1 MTTHSTDVFA
11 RLLAAEN
18 LAVVHDASAETASFD
33 LDSRVL
39 TLPVWDTMSGHVYDM
54 LVSHEV
60 SHALHTPLEGWKN
73 ELEAAGAN
81 ASLVQ
86 HYINVVEDVRIE
98 RMIQA
103 KFPGLRPDY
112 KAGRQW
118 MKTNIMGDVL
128 ADVANGKAHSIDH
141 VNLFAKGMLDAT
153 DLTAD
158 EMAMYDRCYA
168 CETFDEVVALAKEFI
183 NELPEQEANGGD
195 ASDGN
200 AQGEGQEGGEG
211 AHGDE
216 QAEGN
221 AQGDDNAN
229 ANGEGQDQ
237 SENAQANSEAK
248 GDGSMESAADA
259 KDDGSNADSND
270 QRSEAAKKMDAAM
283 KGLVNQSAS
292 DHQMRN
298 LPVVGKRMSD
308 FLITADE
315 VINSHAGVTI
325 MASDIATRNYTNLQ
339 QEQKAMVNHMVNL
352 FNQKRSATA
361 HKRARRAKTGV
372 LDTVKMTNYKWSE
385 DIFRQIKVMPE
396 GKNHGFF
403 MLVDWSGSMSD
414 KIIET
419 VKQTIMLAEFCRRV
433 NVPFRVAA
441 FSSTGAEYLRN
452 KERAEYVKGDL
463 EPLYGT
469 CLVEYLSSD
478 LKKADFDKAAT
489 IFFDGAIGSTYDK
502 SDYRCSGYKFDSLGS
517 TPLDEGIMIASE
529 RMMQMRAAGK
539 CEIMNLIVLTD
550 GEASSNMF
558 VSNDWGKMNQGA
570 TITDP
575 ISGLRFNTQNNYN
588 TVRQSTKMALDVLR
602 ARVGQVNIVG
612 IYLASNKRDY
622 TDFFHSQRDLDGAA
636 QWDPKQRLYP
646 VDLDGY
652 EKYFIFVTNA
662 KPVKGLDSVNAADSK
677 AKVRNALIR
686 EGKDRKD
693 RKTFLN
699 QLFDMVA

>member
-73 ELEAAGAN
+73 ELEAAGPN

-118 MKTNIMGDVL
+118 MKDNIMGDVL

-183 NELPEQEANGGD
+183 NELPKQEQNGGD

-216 QAEGN
+216 QAEGS

-248 GDGSMESAADA
+248 GDGSMESADDA
-259 KDDGSNADSND
+259 KDDGSNADSD

-298 LPVVGKRMSD
+298 LPVVGKRMND

-315 VINSHAGVTI
+315 IINSRVGSTI
-325 MASDIATRNYTNLQ
+325 TANSTATRNYTNLQ

-452 KERAEYVKGDL
+452 KERGEYVKGDL

-489 IFFDGAIGSTYDK
+489 IFFDGAIGSTYDRT
-502 SDYRCSGYKFDSLGS
+502 SYRCSGYKFDTLGS

-558 VSNDWGKMNQGA
+558 VSNDWGKTNQGA

-575 ISGLRFNTQNNYN
+575 ISGLRFNTQNNWA

-612 IYLASNKRDY
+612 IFLASCKRDY
-622 TDFFHSQRDLDGAA
+622 TDFFHGQRDLDGAA

-662 KPVKGLDSVNAADSK
+662 KPVKGLDSVDSTDSK

>member
-73 ELEAAGAN
+73 ELEAAGPN

-118 MKTNIMGDVL
+118 MKTNIMAEVL
-128 ADVANGKAHSIDH
+128 KDVADGKAHSIDH

-183 NELPEQEANGGD
+183 NELPEQEQNGD
-195 ASDGN
+195 ASNGN

-229 ANGEGQDQ
+229 ADGEGQDQ

-248 GDGSMESAADA
+248 GDGSMESADDA

-283 KGLVNQSAS
+283 KGLINQNAS
-292 DHQMRN
+292 DHEMRN
-298 LPVVGKRMSD
+298 LPVVGKRMND

-315 VINSHAGVTI
+315 IINSHAGVTI
-325 MASDIATRNYTNLQ
+325 TANSTATHNYTNLQ
-339 QEQKAMVNHMVNL
+339 AEQKAMVNHMVNL

-452 KERAEYVKGDL
+452 KERDEYVKGDL

-469 CLVEYLSSD
+469 SLVEYLSSD

-489 IFFDGAIGSTYDK
+489 IFFDSAIGCTYDRT
-502 SDYRCSGYKFDSLGS
+502 SYRCSGHKFDSLGS

-539 CEIMNLIVLTD
+539 CEIMNLIILTD

-558 VSNDWGKMNQGA
+558 VSRGWGRQDHGA

-575 ISGLRFNTQNNYN
+575 ISGLRFNTKNNWN
-588 TVRQSTKMALDVLR
+588 TVRKSTKMALDVLR
-602 ARVGQVNIVG
+602 ARVGDVNVVG
-612 IYLASNKRDY
+612 IYLASCKRDY
-622 TDFFHSQRDLDGAA
+622 TDFFHGQLDLEGAA
-636 QWDPKQRLYP
+636 KYDPKQRLYP

-652 EKYFIFVTNA
+652 EKYFIFMMNS
-662 KPVKGLDSVNAADSK
+662 KPVKGLDSVDSTDSK

>member
-183 NELPEQEANGGD
+183 NELPEQEVNGGD

-489 IFFDGAIGSTYDK
+489 IFFDGAIGSTYDRT
-502 SDYRCSGYKFDSLGS
+502 SYRCSGHKFDTLGS

-558 VSNDWGKMNQGA
+558 VSSDWGRNNSGA

-575 ISGLRFNTQNNYN
+575 ISGLRFNTKNNWN

-622 TDFFHSQRDLDGAA
+622 TDFFHGQRDLDGAA

>member
-1 MTTHSTDVFA
+1 
-11 RLLAAEN
+11 
-18 LAVVHDASAETASFD
+18 
-33 LDSRVL
+33 
-39 TLPVWDTMSGHVYDM
+39 MSGHVYDM

-60 SHALHTPLEGWKN
+60 SHALNTPLEGWKK
-73 ELEAAGAN
+73 ELDAAGAN

-118 MKTNIMGDVL
+118 MKDNIMGDVL

-158 EMAMYDRCYA
+158 EMTMYDRCYA
-168 CETFDEVVALAKEFI
+168 CETFDEVVTLAKEFLA
-183 NELPEQEANGGD
+183 ELPEKEENGGD

-211 AHGDE
+211 AARDE

-221 AQGDDNAN
+221 AQGDDDAN
-229 ANGEGQDQ
+229 ADGEGQDQ

-248 GDGSMESAADA
+248 GDGSMESADDA
-259 KDDGSNADSND
+259 KDDGSNADSDD

-283 KGLVNQSAS
+283 KGLVNRKAS
-292 DHQMRN
+292 EHQMKT
-298 LPVVGKRMSD
+298 LPAMGDRMSD

-315 VINSHAGVTI
+315 VIASKVGSTI
-325 MASDIATRNYTNLQ
+325 IASDIATRNYTNLQ
-339 QEQKAMVNHMVNL
+339 AEQKAMVNHMVNL

-385 DIFRQIKVMPE
+385 DIFRQIKVVPE

-441 FSSTGAEYLRN
+441 FSSTAASYLRSGSSPE
-452 KERAEYVKGDL
+452 KIEGL
-463 EPLYGT
+463 ESLFGVS
-469 CLVEYLSSD
+469 LVEYLSSD
-478 LKKADFDKAAT
+478 LKKADFDKAAA

-502 SDYRCSGYKFDSLGS
+502 SSYRCSGYKFDSLGS
-517 TPLDEGIMIASE
+517 TPLDEGIIIASE

-539 CEIMNLIVLTD
+539 CEIMNLIILTD
-550 GEASSNMF
+550 GEASSDMF
-558 VSNDWGKMNQGA
+558 TSSGWRDSTSGA
-570 TITDP
+570 TATDP
-575 ISGLRFNTQNNYN
+575 ISGLRFNTVNNWETRRN
-588 TVRQSTKMALDVLR
+588 STAMALDVLR
-602 ARVGQVNIVG
+602 ARVGDVNIVG
-612 IYLASNKRDY
+612 IYLAGNKRDY
-622 TDFFHSQRDLDGAA
+622 QDFWHGQRDLDGAA
-636 QWDPKQRLYP
+636 QWDPKQRLYAAN
-646 VDLDGY
+646 VEGY
-652 EKYFIFVTNA
+652 EKYFIFVTNT
-662 KPVKGLDSVNAADSK
+662 KPVKGLDSVDSTDSK

>member
-18 LAVVHDASAETASFD
+18 LVVVHDASAETASFD

-60 SHALHTPLEGWKN
+60 SHALNTPLEGWKK
-73 ELEAAGAN
+73 ELDAAGAN

-118 MKTNIMGDVL
+118 MKQHIMGDVL

-168 CETFDEVVALAKEFI
+168 CETFDEVVALAKEFLA
-183 NELPEQEANGGD
+183 ELPEQEQNGGD
-195 ASDGN
+195 ASNGN

-211 AHGDE
+211 AARDE

-229 ANGEGQDQ
+229 ADGEGQDQ

-283 KGLVNQSAS
+283 KGLINQNAS
-292 DHQMRN
+292 DHEMRN
-298 LPVVGKRMSD
+298 LPVVGKRMND

-315 VINSHAGVTI
+315 IINSHVGVTI
-325 MASDIATRNYTNLQ
+325 TSSDIATRNYTNLQ
-339 QEQKAMVNHMVNL
+339 AEQKAMVNHMVNL

-452 KERAEYVKGDL
+452 KERDEYVKGDL

-469 CLVEYLSSD
+469 SLVEYLSSD

-489 IFFDGAIGSTYDK
+489 IFFDSAIGCTYDRT
-502 SDYRCSGYKFDSLGS
+502 SYRCSGHKFDSLGS

-539 CEIMNLIVLTD
+539 CEIMNLIILTD

-558 VSNDWGKMNQGA
+558 VSRGWGRQDHGA

-575 ISGLRFNTQNNYN
+575 ISGLRFNTKNNWN

-602 ARVGQVNIVG
+602 ARVGDVNIVG
-612 IYLASNKRDY
+612 IYLASCKRDY
-622 TDFFHSQRDLDGAA
+622 TDFWHGQRDLDGAA
-636 QWDPKQRLYP
+636 KYDPKQRLYP

-652 EKYFIFVTNA
+652 EKYFIFMMNS
-662 KPVKGLDSVNAADSK
+662 KPVKGLDSVDSTDSK

>member
-60 SHALHTPLEGWKN
+60 SHALNTPLEGWKK
-73 ELEAAGAN
+73 ELESAGAN

-118 MKTNIMGDVL
+118 MKDNIMGDVL

-168 CETFDEVVALAKEFI
+168 CETFDEVVTLAKEFLA
-183 NELPEQEANGGD
+183 ELPEQEQNGGD
-195 ASDGN
+195 ASNGN

-211 AHGDE
+211 AARDE

-229 ANGEGQDQ
+229 ADGEGQDQ

-248 GDGSMESAADA
+248 GDGSMESADDA

-283 KGLVNQSAS
+283 KGLVNQNAS
-292 DHQMRN
+292 DHEMRN
-298 LPVVGKRMSD
+298 LPVVGKRMND

-315 VINSHAGVTI
+315 IINSHVGVTI
-325 MASDIATRNYTNLQ
+325 TSSDIATRNYTNLQ
-339 QEQKAMVNHMVNL
+339 AEQKAMVNHMVNL

-452 KERAEYVKGDL
+452 KERDEYVKGDL

-469 CLVEYLSSD
+469 SLVEYLSSD

-489 IFFDGAIGSTYDK
+489 IFFDSAIGCTYDRT
-502 SDYRCSGYKFDSLGS
+502 SYRCSGHKFDSLGS

-539 CEIMNLIVLTD
+539 CEIMNLIILTD

-558 VSNDWGKMNQGA
+558 VSRGWGRQDHGA

-575 ISGLRFNTQNNYN
+575 ISGLRFNTKNNWN

-602 ARVGQVNIVG
+602 ARVGDVNIVG
-612 IYLASNKRDY
+612 IYLASCKRDY
-622 TDFFHSQRDLDGAA
+622 TDFWHGQRDLDGAA
-636 QWDPKQRLYP
+636 KYDPKQRLYP

-652 EKYFIFVTNA
+652 EKYFIFMMNS
-662 KPVKGLDSVNAADSK
+662 KPVKGLDSVDSTDSK

>member
-73 ELEAAGAN
+73 ELEAAGPN

-118 MKTNIMGDVL
+118 MKTNIMAEVL
-128 ADVANGKAHSIDH
+128 KDVADGKAHSIDH

-183 NELPEQEANGGD
+183 NELPEQEQNGD
-195 ASDGN
+195 ASNGN

-229 ANGEGQDQ
+229 ADGEGQDQ

-283 KGLVNQSAS
+283 KGLINQNAS
-292 DHQMRN
+292 DHEMRN
-298 LPVVGKRMSD
+298 LPVVGKRMND

-315 VINSHAGVTI
+315 IINSHVGVTI
-325 MASDIATRNYTNLQ
+325 TANDTATRNYTNLQ
-339 QEQKAMVNHMVNL
+339 AEQKAMVNHMVNL

-385 DIFRQIKVMPE
+385 DIFRQIKVVPE

-452 KERAEYVKGDL
+452 KERDEYVKGDL

-469 CLVEYLSSD
+469 SLVEYLSSD

-489 IFFDGAIGSTYDK
+489 IFFDSAIGCTYDRT
-502 SDYRCSGYKFDSLGS
+502 SYRCSGHKFDSLGS

-539 CEIMNLIVLTD
+539 CEIMNLIILTD

-558 VSNDWGKMNQGA
+558 VSRGWGRQDHGA

-575 ISGLRFNTQNNYN
+575 ISGLRFNTKNNWN
-588 TVRQSTKMALDVLR
+588 TVRKSTKMALDVLR
-602 ARVGQVNIVG
+602 ARVGDVNVVG
-612 IYLASNKRDY
+612 IYLASCKRDY
-622 TDFFHSQRDLDGAA
+622 TDFFHGQMDLEGAA
-636 QWDPKQRLYP
+636 KYDPKQRLYP

-652 EKYFIFVTNA
+652 EKYFIFMMNS
-662 KPVKGLDSVNAADSK
+662 KPVKGLDSVDSTDSK

>member
-118 MKTNIMGDVL
+118 MKQHIMGDVL

-489 IFFDGAIGSTYDK
+489 IFFDGAIGSTYDRT
-502 SDYRCSGYKFDSLGS
+502 SYRCSGHKFDTLGS

-558 VSNDWGKMNQGA
+558 VSSDWGRNNSGA

-575 ISGLRFNTQNNYN
+575 ISGLRFNTKNNWN

-622 TDFFHSQRDLDGAA
+622 TDFFHGQRDLDGAA

-652 EKYFIFVTNA
+652 EKYFIFITNS
-662 KPVKGLDSVNAADSK
+662 KPVKGLDSVDSTDSK

>member
-118 MKTNIMGDVL
+118 MKDNIMGDVL

-183 NELPEQEANGGD
+183 NELPEQEQNGGD

-216 QAEGN
+216 QAEGS

-248 GDGSMESAADA
+248 GDGSMESADDA
-259 KDDGSNADSND
+259 KDDGSNADSDD

-283 KGLVNQSAS
+283 KGLVNQNAS

-298 LPVVGKRMSD
+298 LPVVGKRMND

-315 VINSHAGVTI
+315 IINSHVGSTI
-325 MASDIATRNYTNLQ
+325 TANSIATRNYTNLQ
-339 QEQKAMVNHMVNL
+339 AEQKAMVNHMVNL

-452 KERAEYVKGDL
+452 EKRSEYIKGDL

-469 CLVEYLSSD
+469 SLVEYLSSD

-502 SDYRCSGYKFDSLGS
+502 SSYRCSGYKFDSLGS

-558 VSNDWGKMNQGA
+558 VSTDWGKSNQGA

-622 TDFFHSQRDLDGAA
+622 TDFFHGQRDLDGAA

-662 KPVKGLDSVNAADSK
+662 KPVKGLDSVDSTDSK

>member
-118 MKTNIMGDVL
+118 MKQHIMGDVL

-141 VNLFAKGMLDAT
+141 VNLFAKGMLDAS

-183 NELPEQEANGGD
+183 NELPEQEQNGGD
-195 ASDGN
+195 ASNGN

-315 VINSHAGVTI
+315 VINSHIGSTI

-489 IFFDGAIGSTYDK
+489 IFFDGAIGSTYDRT
-502 SDYRCSGYKFDSLGS
+502 SYRCSGHKFDTLGS

-612 IYLASNKRDY
+612 IYLAGSKRDY
-622 TDFFHSQRDLDGAA
+622 TDFFHSQRDLEGAA

-662 KPVKGLDSVNAADSK
+662 KPVKGLDNVTADDSK

>member
-73 ELEAAGAN
+73 ELEAAGPN

-118 MKTNIMGDVL
+118 MKTNIMAEVL
-128 ADVANGKAHSIDH
+128 KDVADGKAHSIDH

-183 NELPEQEANGGD
+183 NELPEQEQNGD
-195 ASDGN
+195 ASNGN

-248 GDGSMESAADA
+248 GDGSMESADDA

-283 KGLVNQSAS
+283 KGLINQNAS
-292 DHQMRN
+292 DHEMRN
-298 LPVVGKRMSD
+298 LPVVGKRMND

-315 VINSHAGVTI
+315 IINSHAGVTI
-325 MASDIATRNYTNLQ
+325 TANSTATHNYTNLQ
-339 QEQKAMVNHMVNL
+339 TEQKAMVNHMVNL

-452 KERAEYVKGDL
+452 KERDEYVKGDL

-469 CLVEYLSSD
+469 SLVEYLSSD

-489 IFFDGAIGSTYDK
+489 IFFDSAIGCTYDRT
-502 SDYRCSGYKFDSLGS
+502 SYRCSGHKFDSLGS

-539 CEIMNLIVLTD
+539 CEIMNLIILTD

-558 VSNDWGKMNQGA
+558 VSRGWGRQDHGA

-575 ISGLRFNTQNNYN
+575 ISGLRFNTKNNWN
-588 TVRQSTKMALDVLR
+588 TVRKSTKMALDVLR
-602 ARVGQVNIVG
+602 ARVGDVNVVG
-612 IYLASNKRDY
+612 IYLASCKRDY
-622 TDFFHSQRDLDGAA
+622 TDFFHGQMDLEGAA
-636 QWDPKQRLYP
+636 KYDPKQRLYP

-652 EKYFIFVTNA
+652 EKYFIFMMNS
-662 KPVKGLDSVNAADSK
+662 KPVKGLDSVDSTDSK

>member
-60 SHALHTPLEGWKN
+60 SHALHTPLEGWKK
-73 ELEAAGAN
+73 ELDAAGAN

-118 MKTNIMGDVL
+118 MKQHIMGDVL

-183 NELPEQEANGGD
+183 NELPEQEQNGGD

-292 DHQMRN
+292 EHQMRN
-298 LPVVGKRMSD
+298 LPVVGKRMND

-315 VINSHAGVTI
+315 IINSHVGVTI
-325 MASDIATRNYTNLQ
+325 TANSIATRNYTNLQ

-489 IFFDGAIGSTYDK
+489 IFFDGAIGSTYDRT
-502 SDYRCSGYKFDSLGS
+502 SYRCSGHKFDSLGS

-539 CEIMNLIVLTD
+539 CEIMNLIILTD

-558 VSNDWGKMNQGA
+558 VSKGWGRQDHGA

-575 ISGLRFNTQNNYN
+575 ISGLRFNTKNNWN

-612 IYLASNKRDY
+612 IFLASNKRDY
-622 TDFFHSQRDLDGAA
+622 TDFFHGQRDLDGAA

>member
-118 MKTNIMGDVL
+118 MKTNIMAEVL
-128 ADVANGKAHSIDH
+128 KDVADGKAHSIDH

-183 NELPEQEANGGD
+183 SELPEQEQNGGD

-229 ANGEGQDQ
+229 ADGEGQDQ

-283 KGLVNQSAS
+283 KGLINQNAS
-292 DHQMRN
+292 DHEMRN
-298 LPVVGKRMSD
+298 LPVVGKRMND

-315 VINSHAGVTI
+315 IINSHAGVTI
-325 MASDIATRNYTNLQ
+325 TANSTATRNYTNLQ
-339 QEQKAMVNHMVNL
+339 AEQKAMVNHMVNL

-452 KERAEYVKGDL
+452 KERDEYVKGDL

-469 CLVEYLSSD
+469 SLVEYLSSD

-489 IFFDGAIGSTYDK
+489 IFFDSAIGCTYDRT
-502 SDYRCSGYKFDSLGS
+502 SYRCSGHKFDSLGS

-539 CEIMNLIVLTD
+539 CEIMNLIILTD

-558 VSNDWGKMNQGA
+558 VSRGWGRQDHGA

-575 ISGLRFNTQNNYN
+575 ISGLRFNTKNNWN
-588 TVRQSTKMALDVLR
+588 TVRKSTKMALDVLR
-602 ARVGQVNIVG
+602 ARVGDVNVVG
-612 IYLASNKRDY
+612 IYLASCKRDY
-622 TDFFHSQRDLDGAA
+622 TDFFHGQMDLEGAA
-636 QWDPKQRLYP
+636 KYDPKQRLYP

-652 EKYFIFVTNA
+652 EKYFIFMMNS
-662 KPVKGLDSVNAADSK
+662 KPVKGLDSVDSTDSK

>member
-118 MKTNIMGDVL
+118 MKQHIMGDVL

-183 NELPEQEANGGD
+183 NELPEQEQNGD
-195 ASDGN
+195 ASNGN

-216 QAEGN
+216 QAEGS

-298 LPVVGKRMSD
+298 LPVVGKRMND

-315 VINSHAGVTI
+315 IINSHVGSTI
-325 MASDIATRNYTNLQ
+325 TANSIATRNYTNLQ

-452 KERAEYVKGDL
+452 EERGEYVKGDL

-469 CLVEYLSSD
+469 SLVEYLSSD

-489 IFFDGAIGSTYDK
+489 IFFDSAIGCTYDK
-502 SDYRCSGYKFDSLGS
+502 SNYRCSGHRFDSLGS

-558 VSNDWGKMNQGA
+558 VSSDWGRNNSGA

-575 ISGLRFNTQNNYN
+575 IVPVLVKSTSSESTLPPTSVITPTSS
-588 TVRQSTKMALDVLR
+588 TVNGISMALNSGIRSNDSTLLISMVMKNTSSSSPTLSQS
-602 ARVGQVNIVG
+602 RVW
-612 IYLASNKRDY
+612 
-622 TDFFHSQRDLDGAA
+622 T
-636 QWDPKQRLYP
+636 
-646 VDLDGY
+646 
-652 EKYFIFVTNA
+652 
-662 KPVKGLDSVNAADSK
+662 
-677 AKVRNALIR
+677 
-686 EGKDRKD
+686 
-693 RKTFLN
+693 
-699 QLFDMVA
+699 M

>member
-18 LAVVHDASAETASFD
+18 LVVVHDASAETASFD
-33 LDSRVL
+33 LDSLVL

-60 SHALHTPLEGWKN
+60 SHALNTPLEGWKK
-73 ELEAAGAN
+73 ELDAAGAN

-118 MKTNIMGDVL
+118 MKDNIMGDVL

-168 CETFDEVVALAKEFI
+168 CETFDEVVTLAKEFLA
-183 NELPEQEANGGD
+183 ELPEKEENGGD
-195 ASDGN
+195 ASGGE

-211 AHGDE
+211 AARDE

-221 AQGDDNAN
+221 AEGDDNAN
-229 ANGEGQDQ
+229 ADGEGQDQ

-248 GDGSMESAADA
+248 GDGSMESADDA
-259 KDDGSNADSND
+259 KDDGSNADSDD

-283 KGLVNQSAS
+283 KGLVNRKAS
-292 DHQMRN
+292 EHQMKT
-298 LPVVGKRMSD
+298 LPAMGDRMSD

-315 VINSHAGVTI
+315 VIASKVGSTI
-325 MASDIATRNYTNLQ
+325 IASDIATRNYTNLQ
-339 QEQKAMVNHMVNL
+339 AEQKAMVNHMVNL

-385 DIFRQIKVMPE
+385 DIFRQIKVVPE

-441 FSSTGAEYLRN
+441 FSSTAASYLRSGSSPE
-452 KERAEYVKGDL
+452 KIEGL
-463 EPLYGT
+463 ESLFGVS
-469 CLVEYLSSD
+469 LVEYLSSD
-478 LKKADFDKAAT
+478 LKKADFDKAAA

-502 SDYRCSGYKFDSLGS
+502 SSYRCSGYKFDSLGS
-517 TPLDEGIMIASE
+517 TPLDEGIIIASE

-539 CEIMNLIVLTD
+539 CEIMNLIILTD
-550 GEASSNMF
+550 GEASSDMF
-558 VSNDWGKMNQGA
+558 TSSGWRDSTSGA
-570 TITDP
+570 TATDP
-575 ISGLRFNTQNNYN
+575 ISGLRFNTVNNWETRRN
-588 TVRQSTKMALDVLR
+588 STAMALDVLR
-602 ARVGQVNIVG
+602 ARVGDVNIVG
-612 IYLASNKRDY
+612 IYLAGNKRDY
-622 TDFFHSQRDLDGAA
+622 QDFWHGQRDLDGAA
-636 QWDPKQRLYP
+636 QWDPKQRLYAAN
-646 VDLDGY
+646 VEGY
-652 EKYFIFVTNA
+652 EKYFIFVTNT
-662 KPVKGLDSVNAADSK
+662 KPVKGLDSVDSTDSK

>member
-60 SHALHTPLEGWKN
+60 SHALNTPLEGWKK

-118 MKTNIMGDVL
+118 MKDNIMGDVL

-168 CETFDEVVALAKEFI
+168 CETFAEVVDLAKEFLA
-183 NELPEQEANGGD
+183 ELPEQEQNGGD

-200 AQGEGQEGGEG
+200 AQGEGQDGGEG

-229 ANGEGQDQ
+229 ADGEGQDQ
-237 SENAQANSEAK
+237 SENAEANSEAK
-248 GDGSMESAADA
+248 GDGSMESADDA
-259 KDDGSNADSND
+259 KDDGSNADSDD

-292 DHQMRN
+292 DHEMRN
-298 LPVVGKRMSD
+298 LPVVGKRMND

-315 VINSHAGVTI
+315 VINSHVGSTI
-325 MASDIATRNYTNLQ
+325 IASDIATRNYTNLQ
-339 QEQKAMVNHMVNL
+339 AEQKAMVNHMVNL

-385 DIFRQIKVMPE
+385 DIFRQIKVVPE

-452 KERAEYVKGDL
+452 KERNEYVKGDL

-469 CLVEYLSSD
+469 SLVEYLSSD
-478 LKKADFDKAAT
+478 LKKADFDKAAA

-502 SDYRCSGYKFDSLGS
+502 SHYRCSGHKFDSLGS

-539 CEIMNLIVLTD
+539 CEIMNLIILTD

-558 VSNDWGKMNQGA
+558 VSRCWGRDGAGA

-575 ISGLRFNTQNNYN
+575 ISGLRFNTKNNWN

-612 IYLASNKRDY
+612 IYLASCKRDY
-622 TDFFHSQRDLDGAA
+622 TDFWHGQRDLDGAA
-636 QWDPKQRLYP
+636 QYDPKQRLYP
-646 VDLDGY
+646 VNLDGY
-652 EKYFIFVTNA
+652 EKYFIFMMNS
-662 KPVKGLDSVNAADSK
+662 KPVKGLDSVDSTDSK

>member
-60 SHALHTPLEGWKN
+60 SHALHTPLDGWKK

-469 CLVEYLSSD
+469 SLVEYLSSD

-558 VSNDWGKMNQGA
+558 VSSDWGRQKQGA

-575 ISGLRFNTQNNYN
+575 ISGLRFNTQNNWE

-612 IYLASNKRDY
+612 IFLASNKRDY
-622 TDFFHSQRDLDGAA
+622 TDFFHGQRDLDGAA

>member
-18 LAVVHDASAETASFD
+18 LVVVHDASAETASFD

-60 SHALHTPLEGWKN
+60 SHALNTPLEGWKK
-73 ELEAAGAN
+73 ELDAAGAN

-118 MKTNIMGDVL
+118 MKHHIMGEVL

-168 CETFDEVVALAKEFI
+168 CETFDEVVTLAKEFLA
-183 NELPEQEANGGD
+183 ELPEQEENGGD

-211 AHGDE
+211 AARDE

-229 ANGEGQDQ
+229 ADGEGQDN

-248 GDGSMESAADA
+248 GDGSMESAGDA
-259 KDDGSNADSND
+259 EDDGSNADSDD

-283 KGLVNQSAS
+283 KGLINQNAS
-292 DHQMRN
+292 DHEMRN
-298 LPVVGKRMSD
+298 LPVVGKRMND

-315 VINSHAGVTI
+315 IINSHVGVTI
-325 MASDIATRNYTNLQ
+325 TSSDIATRNYTNLQ
-339 QEQKAMVNHMVNL
+339 AEQKAMVNHMVNL

-452 KERAEYVKGDL
+452 KERGEYIKGDL
-463 EPLYGT
+463 EPLNGT
-469 CLVEYLSSD
+469 SLVEYLSSD

-489 IFFDGAIGSTYDK
+489 IFFDSAIGCTYDRT
-502 SDYRCSGYKFDSLGS
+502 SYRCSGHKFDSLGS

-539 CEIMNLIVLTD
+539 CEIMNLIILTD

-558 VSNDWGKMNQGA
+558 VSRGWGRQDHGA

-575 ISGLRFNTQNNYN
+575 ISGLRFNTKNNWN

-602 ARVGQVNIVG
+602 ARVGDVNIVG
-612 IYLASNKRDY
+612 IYLASCKRDY
-622 TDFFHSQRDLDGAA
+622 TDFWHGQRDLDGAA
-636 QWDPKQRLYP
+636 KYDPKQRLYP

-652 EKYFIFVTNA
+652 EKYFIFMMNS
-662 KPVKGLDSVNAADSK
+662 KPVKGLDSVDSTDSK

>member
-18 LAVVHDASAETASFD
+18 LVVVHDASAETASFD

-60 SHALHTPLEGWKN
+60 SHALNTPLEGWKK
-73 ELEAAGAN
+73 ELDAAGAN

-118 MKTNIMGDVL
+118 MKDNIMGDVL

-168 CETFDEVVALAKEFI
+168 CETFDEVVTLAKEFLA
-183 NELPEQEANGGD
+183 ELPEKEENGGD

-211 AHGDE
+211 AARDE

-221 AQGDDNAN
+221 AEGDDNAN
-229 ANGEGQDQ
+229 ADGEGQDQ

-248 GDGSMESAADA
+248 GDGSMESADDA
-259 KDDGSNADSND
+259 KDDGSNADSDD

-283 KGLVNQSAS
+283 KGLVNRKAS
-292 DHQMRN
+292 EHQMKT
-298 LPVVGKRMSD
+298 LPAMGDRMSD

-315 VINSHAGVTI
+315 VIASKVGSTI
-325 MASDIATRNYTNLQ
+325 IASDIATRNYTNLQ
-339 QEQKAMVNHMVNL
+339 AEQKAMVNHMVNL

-385 DIFRQIKVMPE
+385 DIFRQIKVVPE

-441 FSSTGAEYLRN
+441 FSSTAASYLRSGSSPE
-452 KERAEYVKGDL
+452 KIEGL
-463 EPLYGT
+463 ESLFGVS
-469 CLVEYLSSD
+469 LVEYLSSD
-478 LKKADFDKAAT
+478 LKKADFDKAAA

-502 SDYRCSGYKFDSLGS
+502 SSYRCSGYKFDSLGS
-517 TPLDEGIMIASE
+517 TPLDEGIIIASE

-539 CEIMNLIVLTD
+539 CEIMNLIILTD
-550 GEASSNMF
+550 GEASSDMF
-558 VSNDWGKMNQGA
+558 TSSGWRDSTSGA
-570 TITDP
+570 TATDP
-575 ISGLRFNTQNNYN
+575 ISGLRFNTVNNWETRRN
-588 TVRQSTKMALDVLR
+588 STAMALDVLR
-602 ARVGQVNIVG
+602 ARVGDVNIVG
-612 IYLASNKRDY
+612 IYLAGNKRDY
-622 TDFFHSQRDLDGAA
+622 QDFWHGQRDLDGAA
-636 QWDPKQRLYP
+636 QWDPKQRLYAAN
-646 VDLDGY
+646 VEGY
-652 EKYFIFVTNA
+652 EKYFIFVTNT
-662 KPVKGLDSVNAADSK
+662 KPVKGLDSVDSTDSK

>member
-18 LAVVHDASAETASFD
+18 LVVVHDASAETASFD

-60 SHALHTPLEGWKN
+60 SHALNTPLEGWKK
-73 ELEAAGAN
+73 ELDAAGAN

-118 MKTNIMGDVL
+118 MKDNIMGDVL

-168 CETFDEVVALAKEFI
+168 CETFDEVVTLAKEFLA
-183 NELPEQEANGGD
+183 ELPEKEENGGD

-211 AHGDE
+211 AARDE

-221 AQGDDNAN
+221 AQGDDDAN
-229 ANGEGQDQ
+229 ADGEGQDQ

-248 GDGSMESAADA
+248 GDGSMESADDA
-259 KDDGSNADSND
+259 KDDGSNADSDD

-283 KGLVNQSAS
+283 KGLINRKAS
-292 DHQMRN
+292 EHQMKT
-298 LPVVGKRMSD
+298 LPAMGDRMSD

-315 VINSHAGVTI
+315 VIASKVGSTI
-325 MASDIATRNYTNLQ
+325 IASDIATRNYTNLQ
-339 QEQKAMVNHMVNL
+339 AEQKAMVNHMVNL

-385 DIFRQIKVMPE
+385 DIFRQIKVVPE

-441 FSSTGAEYLRN
+441 FSSTAASYLRSGSSPE
-452 KERAEYVKGDL
+452 KIEGL
-463 EPLYGT
+463 ESLFGVS
-469 CLVEYLSSD
+469 LVEYLSSD
-478 LKKADFDKAAT
+478 LKKADFDKAAA

-502 SDYRCSGYKFDSLGS
+502 SSYKCSGYKFDSLGS

-539 CEIMNLIVLTD
+539 CEIMNLIILTD
-550 GEASSNMF
+550 GEASSDMF
-558 VSNDWGKMNQGA
+558 TSSGWRDSTSGA
-570 TITDP
+570 TATDP
-575 ISGLRFNTQNNYN
+575 ISGLRFNTVNNWETRRN
-588 TVRQSTKMALDVLR
+588 STAMALDVLR
-602 ARVGQVNIVG
+602 ARVGDVNIVG
-612 IYLASNKRDY
+612 IYLAGNKRDY
-622 TDFFHSQRDLDGAA
+622 QDFWHTQRDLDGAA
-636 QWDPKQRLYP
+636 QWDPKQRLYAAN
-646 VDLDGY
+646 VEGY
-652 EKYFIFVTNA
+652 EKYFIFVTNT
-662 KPVKGLDSVNAADSK
+662 KPVKGLDSVDSTDSK

>member
-18 LAVVHDASAETASFD
+18 LVVIHDASAETASFD

-60 SHALHTPLEGWKN
+60 SHALNTPLEGWKK
-73 ELEAAGAN
+73 ELDAAGAN

-118 MKTNIMGDVL
+118 MKDNIMGDVL

-168 CETFDEVVALAKEFI
+168 CETFDEVVTLAKEFLA
-183 NELPEQEANGGD
+183 ELPEKEENGGD
-195 ASDGN
+195 ASDGE

-211 AHGDE
+211 AARDE

-221 AQGDDNAN
+221 AQGDDDAN
-229 ANGEGQDQ
+229 ADGEGQDQ

-248 GDGSMESAADA
+248 GDGSMESADDA
-259 KDDGSNADSND
+259 KDDGSNADSDD

-283 KGLVNQSAS
+283 KGLVNRKAS
-292 DHQMRN
+292 EHQMKT
-298 LPVVGKRMSD
+298 LPAMGDRMSD

-315 VINSHAGVTI
+315 VIASKVGSTI
-325 MASDIATRNYTNLQ
+325 IASDIATRNYTNLQ
-339 QEQKAMVNHMVNL
+339 AEQKAMVNHMVNL

-385 DIFRQIKVMPE
+385 DIFRQIKVVPE

-441 FSSTGAEYLRN
+441 FSSTAASYLRSGSSPE
-452 KERAEYVKGDL
+452 KIEGL
-463 EPLYGT
+463 ESLFGVS
-469 CLVEYLSSD
+469 LVEYLSSD
-478 LKKADFDKAAT
+478 LKKADFDKAAA

-502 SDYRCSGYKFDSLGS
+502 SSYRCSGYKFDSLGS
-517 TPLDEGIMIASE
+517 TPLDEGIIIASE

-539 CEIMNLIVLTD
+539 CEIMNLIILTD
-550 GEASSNMF
+550 GEASSDMF
-558 VSNDWGKMNQGA
+558 TSSGWRDSTSGA
-570 TITDP
+570 TATDP
-575 ISGLRFNTQNNYN
+575 ISGLRFNTVNNWETRRN
-588 TVRQSTKMALDVLR
+588 STAMALDVLR
-602 ARVGQVNIVG
+602 ARVGDVNIVG
-612 IYLASNKRDY
+612 IYLAGNKRDY
-622 TDFFHSQRDLDGAA
+622 QDFWHGQRDLDGAA
-636 QWDPKQRLYP
+636 QWDPKQRLYAAN
-646 VDLDGY
+646 VEGY
-652 EKYFIFVTNA
+652 EKYFIFVTNT
-662 KPVKGLDSVNAADSK
+662 KPVKGLDSVDSTDSK

>member
-18 LAVVHDASAETASFD
+18 LVVVHDASAETASFD

-60 SHALHTPLEGWKN
+60 SHALNTPLEGWKK
-73 ELEAAGAN
+73 ELEAAGPN

-118 MKTNIMGDVL
+118 MKDNIMGDVL

-168 CETFDEVVALAKEFI
+168 CETFDEVVTLAKEFLA
-183 NELPEQEANGGD
+183 ELPEQEQNGGD

-229 ANGEGQDQ
+229 ADGEGQDQ

-248 GDGSMESAADA
+248 GDGSMESADDA
-259 KDDGSNADSND
+259 KDDGSNADSDD

-283 KGLVNQSAS
+283 KGLVNRKAS
-292 DHQMRN
+292 EHQMKT
-298 LPVVGKRMSD
+298 LPAMGDRMSD

-315 VINSHAGVTI
+315 VIASKIGSTI
-325 MASDIATRNYTNLQ
+325 IASDIATRNYTNLQ
-339 QEQKAMVNHMVNL
+339 AEQKAMVNHMVNL

-385 DIFRQIKVMPE
+385 DIFRQIKVVPE

-441 FSSTGAEYLRN
+441 FSSTAASYLRSGSSP
-452 KERAEYVKGDL
+452 ERIEGL
-463 EPLYGT
+463 ESLYGVS
-469 CLVEYLSSD
+469 LVEYLSSD
-478 LKKADFDKAAT
+478 LKKADFDKAAA

-502 SDYRCSGYKFDSLGS
+502 SSYKCSGYKFDSLGS

-539 CEIMNLIVLTD
+539 CEIMNLIILTD
-550 GEASSNMF
+550 GEASSDMF
-558 VSNDWGKMNQGA
+558 TSSGWRDSTSGA
-570 TITDP
+570 TATDP
-575 ISGLRFNTQNNYN
+575 ISGLRFNTVNNWETRRN
-588 TVRQSTKMALDVLR
+588 STAMALDVLR
-602 ARVGQVNIVG
+602 ARVGDVNIVG
-612 IYLASNKRDY
+612 IYLAGNKRDY
-622 TDFFHSQRDLDGAA
+622 QDFWHTQRDLDGAA
-636 QWDPKQRLYP
+636 QWDPKQRLYAAN
-646 VDLDGY
+646 VEGY
-652 EKYFIFVTNA
+652 EKYFIFVTNT
-662 KPVKGLDSVNAADSK
+662 KPVKGLDSVDSTDSK

>member
-18 LAVVHDASAETASFD
+18 LVVIHDASAETASFD

-60 SHALHTPLEGWKN
+60 SHALNTPLEGWKK

-118 MKTNIMGDVL
+118 MKDNIMGDVL
-128 ADVANGKAHSIDH
+128 KDVANGKAHSIDH

-158 EMAMYDRCYA
+158 EITMYDRCYA
-168 CETFDEVVALAKEFI
+168 CETFDEVVTLAKEFLA
-183 NELPEQEANGGD
+183 ELPEKEENGGD

-200 AQGEGQEGGEG
+200 AEGEGQEGGES
-211 AHGDE
+211 AARDE
-216 QAEGN
+216 QSEGN
-221 AQGDDNAN
+221 AEGDDGAN
-229 ANGEGQDQ
+229 ADGEGQDQ
-237 SENAQANSEAK
+237 SENAEANSEAK
-248 GDGSMESAADA
+248 GDGSMESAGDA
-259 KDDGSNADSND
+259 KDDGSNADSDD
-270 QRSEAAKKMDAAM
+270 QRSEAAQKMDAAM
-283 KGLVNQSAS
+283 KGLVNRTAS
-292 DHQMRN
+292 EHEMKT
-298 LPVVGKRMSD
+298 LPAMGDRMSD

-315 VINSHAGVTI
+315 VINSATGSTI
-325 MASDIATRNYTNLQ
+325 IASDIATRNFSNLQ
-339 QEQKAMVNHMVNL
+339 AEQKAMVNHMVNL

-419 VKQTIMLAEFCRRV
+419 IKQTIMLAEFCRRV

-441 FSSTGAEYLRN
+441 FSSTGASYLRT
-452 KERAEYVKGDL
+452 GDYPEKIDGL
-463 EPLYGT
+463 GSLYGT

-478 LKKADFDKAAT
+478 LKKADFDKAAA
-489 IFFDGAIGSTYDK
+489 ILFDGAIASTYDRT
-502 SDYRCSGYKFDSLGS
+502 SYRCSGHRFDSLGS

-539 CEIMNLIVLTD
+539 CEIMNLIILTD
-550 GEASSNMF
+550 GEASSDMF
-558 VSNDWGKMNQGA
+558 TSSGWGDRNSGA
-570 TITDP
+570 TVTDP
-575 ISGLRFNTQNNYN
+575 ISGLRFNTYNNWETRRN
-588 TVRQSTKMALDVLR
+588 STAMALDVLR
-602 ARVGQVNIVG
+602 ARVGDVNIVG

-622 TDFFHSQRDLDGAA
+622 TDFWHGQRDLDGAQ

-662 KPVKGLDSVNAADSK
+662 KPVKGLDSVDSTDSK

>member
-18 LAVVHDASAETASFD
+18 LVVVHDASAETASFD

-60 SHALHTPLEGWKN
+60 SHALHTPLEGWKK

-118 MKTNIMGDVL
+118 MKQHIMGDVL

-168 CETFDEVVALAKEFI
+168 CETFDEVVTLAKEFLA
-183 NELPEQEANGGD
+183 ELPEQEENGGD

-216 QAEGN
+216 QAEGS

-292 DHQMRN
+292 EHQMRN
-298 LPVVGKRMSD
+298 LPVVGKRMND

-315 VINSHAGVTI
+315 IINSHVGSTI
-325 MASDIATRNYTNLQ
+325 TANSIATRNYTNLQ

-469 CLVEYLSSD
+469 SLVEYLSSD

-502 SDYRCSGYKFDSLGS
+502 SNYRCSGYKFDSLGS

-539 CEIMNLIVLTD
+539 CEIMNLIILTD

-575 ISGLRFNTQNNYN
+575 ISGLRFNTQNNWN

-612 IYLASNKRDY
+612 IFLASNKRDY
-622 TDFFHSQRDLDGAA
+622 TDFFHSQRDLEGAA

-662 KPVKGLDSVNAADSK
+662 KPVKGLDNVTADDSK

>member
-1 MTTHSTDVFA
+1 
-11 RLLAAEN
+11 
-18 LAVVHDASAETASFD
+18 
-33 LDSRVL
+33 
-39 TLPVWDTMSGHVYDM
+39 
-54 LVSHEV
+54 
-60 SHALHTPLEGWKN
+60 
-73 ELEAAGAN
+73 
-81 ASLVQ
+81 
-86 HYINVVEDVRIE
+86 
-98 RMIQA
+98 
-103 KFPGLRPDY
+103 
-112 KAGRQW
+112 
-118 MKTNIMGDVL
+118 MGDVL

-183 NELPEQEANGGD
+183 NELPEQEQNGGD
-195 ASDGN
+195 ASNGN

-216 QAEGN
+216 QAEGS

-298 LPVVGKRMSD
+298 LPVVGKRMND

-315 VINSHAGVTI
+315 IINSHVGSTI
-325 MASDIATRNYTNLQ
+325 TANSIATRNYTNLQ

-489 IFFDGAIGSTYDK
+489 IFFDGAIGSTYDRT
-502 SDYRCSGYKFDSLGS
+502 SYRCSGHKFDSLGS

-558 VSNDWGKMNQGA
+558 VSNDWGKTNQGA

-575 ISGLRFNTQNNYN
+575 ISGLRFNTQNN
-588 TVRQSTKMALDVLR
+588 
-602 ARVGQVNIVG
+602 
-612 IYLASNKRDY
+612 
-622 TDFFHSQRDLDGAA
+622 
-636 QWDPKQRLYP
+636 
-646 VDLDGY
+646 
-652 EKYFIFVTNA
+652 
-662 KPVKGLDSVNAADSK
+662 
-677 AKVRNALIR
+677 
-686 EGKDRKD
+686 
-693 RKTFLN
+693 
-699 QLFDMVA
+699 

>member
-73 ELEAAGAN
+73 ELEAAGPN

-118 MKTNIMGDVL
+118 MKTNIMAEVL
-128 ADVANGKAHSIDH
+128 KDVADGKAHSIDH

-183 NELPEQEANGGD
+183 NELPEQEQNGD
-195 ASDGN
+195 ASNGN

-229 ANGEGQDQ
+229 ADGEGQDQ

-283 KGLVNQSAS
+283 KGLINQNAS
-292 DHQMRN
+292 DHEMRN
-298 LPVVGKRMSD
+298 LPVVGKRMND

-315 VINSHAGVTI
+315 IINSHAGVTI
-325 MASDIATRNYTNLQ
+325 TANSTATHNYTNLQ
-339 QEQKAMVNHMVNL
+339 AEQKAMVNHMVNL

-452 KERAEYVKGDL
+452 KERDEYVKGDL

-469 CLVEYLSSD
+469 SLVEYLSSD

-489 IFFDGAIGSTYDK
+489 IFFDSAIGCTYDRT
-502 SDYRCSGYKFDSLGS
+502 SYRCSGHKFDSLGS

-539 CEIMNLIVLTD
+539 CEIMNLIILTD

-558 VSNDWGKMNQGA
+558 VSRGWGRQDHGA

-575 ISGLRFNTQNNYN
+575 ISGLRFNTKNNWN
-588 TVRQSTKMALDVLR
+588 TVRKSTKMALDVLR
-602 ARVGQVNIVG
+602 ARVGDVNVVG
-612 IYLASNKRDY
+612 IYLASCKRDY
-622 TDFFHSQRDLDGAA
+622 TDFFHGQLDLEGAA
-636 QWDPKQRLYP
+636 KYDPKQRLYP

-652 EKYFIFVTNA
+652 EKYFIFMMNS
-662 KPVKGLDSVNAADSK
+662 KPVKGLDSVDSTDSK

>member
-1 MTTHSTDVFA
+1 
-11 RLLAAEN
+11 
-18 LAVVHDASAETASFD
+18 
-33 LDSRVL
+33 
-39 TLPVWDTMSGHVYDM
+39 
-54 LVSHEV
+54 
-60 SHALHTPLEGWKN
+60 
-73 ELEAAGAN
+73 
-81 ASLVQ
+81 
-86 HYINVVEDVRIE
+86 
-98 RMIQA
+98 
-103 KFPGLRPDY
+103 
-112 KAGRQW
+112 
-118 MKTNIMGDVL
+118 
-128 ADVANGKAHSIDH
+128 
-141 VNLFAKGMLDAT
+141 
-153 DLTAD
+153 
-158 EMAMYDRCYA
+158 
-168 CETFDEVVALAKEFI
+168 
-183 NELPEQEANGGD
+183 
-195 ASDGN
+195 
-200 AQGEGQEGGEG
+200 
-211 AHGDE
+211 
-216 QAEGN
+216 
-221 AQGDDNAN
+221 
-229 ANGEGQDQ
+229 
-237 SENAQANSEAK
+237 
-248 GDGSMESAADA
+248 
-259 KDDGSNADSND
+259 
-270 QRSEAAKKMDAAM
+270 M
-283 KGLVNQSAS
+283 KGLVNQNAS
-292 DHQMRN
+292 DHEMRN
-298 LPVVGKRMSD
+298 LPVVGKRMND

-315 VINSHAGVTI
+315 IINSHVGSTI
-325 MASDIATRNYTNLQ
+325 TANSIATRNYTNLQ

-469 CLVEYLSSD
+469 SLVEYLSSD

-489 IFFDGAIGSTYDK
+489 ILFDSAIGCTYDRT
-502 SDYRCSGYKFDSLGS
+502 SYRCSGHKFDSLGS

-539 CEIMNLIVLTD
+539 CEIMNLIILTD

-612 IYLASNKRDY
+612 IYLASCKRDY
-622 TDFFHSQRDLDGAA
+622 TDFWHGQRDLDGAA
-636 QWDPKQRLYP
+636 QYDPKQRLYP

-652 EKYFIFVTNA
+652 EKYFIFMMNS
-662 KPVKGLDSVNAADSK
+662 KPVKGLDNVTADDSK

>member
-60 SHALHTPLEGWKN
+60 SHALNTPLEGWKK

-118 MKTNIMGDVL
+118 MKQHIMGDVL

-168 CETFDEVVALAKEFI
+168 CETFDEVVALAKEFLA
-183 NELPEQEANGGD
+183 ELPEQEQNGD

-216 QAEGN
+216 QAEGS

-259 KDDGSNADSND
+259 KDDGSNADSD

-292 DHQMRN
+292 EHQMRN
-298 LPVVGKRMSD
+298 LPVVGKRMND

-315 VINSHAGVTI
+315 IINSHVGSTI
-325 MASDIATRNYTNLQ
+325 TANSIATRNYTNLQ

-452 KERAEYVKGDL
+452 KERNEYVKGDL

-469 CLVEYLSSD
+469 SLVEYLSSD
-478 LKKADFDKAAT
+478 LKKADFDKAAA

-502 SDYRCSGYKFDSLGS
+502 SHYRCSGHKFDSLGS

-539 CEIMNLIVLTD
+539 CEIMNLIILTD

-558 VSNDWGKMNQGA
+558 VSRCWGRDGAGA

-575 ISGLRFNTQNNYN
+575 ISGLRFNTKNNWN

-612 IYLASNKRDY
+612 IYLASCKRDY
-622 TDFFHSQRDLDGAA
+622 TDFWHGQRDLDGAA
-636 QWDPKQRLYP
+636 QYDPKQRLYP

-652 EKYFIFVTNA
+652 EKYFIFMMNS
-662 KPVKGLDSVNAADSK
+662 KPVKGLDNVTADDSK

>member
-73 ELEAAGAN
+73 ELDAAGAN

-469 CLVEYLSSD
+469 SLVEYLSSD

-489 IFFDGAIGSTYDK
+489 IFFDGAIGSTYDRT
-502 SDYRCSGYKFDSLGS
+502 SYRCSGHKFDTLGS

>member
-18 LAVVHDASAETASFD
+18 LVVIHDASAETASFD

-60 SHALHTPLEGWKN
+60 SHALNTPLEGWKK

-118 MKTNIMGDVL
+118 MKDNIMGDVL

-168 CETFDEVVALAKEFI
+168 CETFDEVVTLAKEFLA
-183 NELPEQEANGGD
+183 ELPEKEENGGD
-195 ASDGN
+195 ASDGE

-211 AHGDE
+211 AARDE

-221 AQGDDNAN
+221 AQGDDDAN
-229 ANGEGQDQ
+229 ADGEGQDN

-248 GDGSMESAADA
+248 GDGSMESADDA
-259 KDDGSNADSND
+259 KDDGSNADSDD

-283 KGLVNQSAS
+283 KGLVNRKAS
-292 DHQMRN
+292 EHQMKT
-298 LPVVGKRMSD
+298 LPAMGDRMSD

-315 VINSHAGVTI
+315 VIASKVGSTI
-325 MASDIATRNYTNLQ
+325 IASDIATRNYTNLQ
-339 QEQKAMVNHMVNL
+339 AEQKAMVNHMVNL

-385 DIFRQIKVMPE
+385 DIFRQIKVVPE

-441 FSSTGAEYLRN
+441 FSSTAASYLRSGSSPE
-452 KERAEYVKGDL
+452 KIEGL
-463 EPLYGT
+463 ESLFGVS
-469 CLVEYLSSD
+469 LVEYLSSD
-478 LKKADFDKAAT
+478 LKKADFDKAAA

-502 SDYRCSGYKFDSLGS
+502 SSYRCSGYKFDSLGS
-517 TPLDEGIMIASE
+517 TPLDEGIIIASE

-539 CEIMNLIVLTD
+539 CEIMNLIILTD
-550 GEASSNMF
+550 GEASSDMF
-558 VSNDWGKMNQGA
+558 TSSGWRDSTSGA
-570 TITDP
+570 TATDP
-575 ISGLRFNTQNNYN
+575 ISGLRFNTVNNWETRRN
-588 TVRQSTKMALDVLR
+588 STAMALDVLR
-602 ARVGQVNIVG
+602 ARVGDVNIVG
-612 IYLASNKRDY
+612 IYLAGNKRDY
-622 TDFFHSQRDLDGAA
+622 QDFWHGQRDLDGAA
-636 QWDPKQRLYP
+636 QWDPKQRLYAAN
-646 VDLDGY
+646 VEGY
-652 EKYFIFVTNA
+652 EKYFIFVTNT
-662 KPVKGLDSVNAADSK
+662 KPVKGLDSVDSTDSK

>member
-73 ELEAAGAN
+73 ELEAAGPN

-118 MKTNIMGDVL
+118 MKQHIMGDVL

-183 NELPEQEANGGD
+183 NELPEQEQNGD
-195 ASDGN
+195 ASNGN

-216 QAEGN
+216 QAEGS

-298 LPVVGKRMSD
+298 LPVVGKRMND

-315 VINSHAGVTI
+315 IINSHVGSTI
-325 MASDIATRNYTNLQ
+325 TANSIATRNYTNLQ

-489 IFFDGAIGSTYDK
+489 VFFDSAIGCTYDRT
-502 SDYRCSGYKFDSLGS
+502 SYRCSGHKFDSLGS

-558 VSNDWGKMNQGA
+558 VSTDWGRQKQGA

-575 ISGLRFNTQNNYN
+575 ISGLRFNTVNSWE

-612 IYLASNKRDY
+612 IYLASCKRDY
-622 TDFFHSQRDLDGAA
+622 TDFWHGQRDLDGAA
-636 QWDPKQRLYP
+636 KYDPKQRLYP

-652 EKYFIFVTNA
+652 EKYFIFMTNS
-662 KPVKGLDSVNAADSK
+662 KPVKGLDSVDSTDSK

>member
-118 MKTNIMGDVL
+118 MKQHIMGDVL

-325 MASDIATRNYTNLQ
+325 TANSTATRNYTNLQ

-489 IFFDGAIGSTYDK
+489 IFFDGAIGSTYDRT
-502 SDYRCSGYKFDSLGS
+502 SYRCSGHKFDTLGS

-558 VSNDWGKMNQGA
+558 VSSDWGRNNSGA

-575 ISGLRFNTQNNYN
+575 ISGLRFNTKNNWN

-622 TDFFHSQRDLDGAA
+622 TDFFHGQRDLDGAA

>member
-18 LAVVHDASAETASFD
+18 LVVVHDASAETASFD

-60 SHALHTPLEGWKN
+60 SHALNTPLEGWKK

-118 MKTNIMGDVL
+118 MKDNIMGDVL

-168 CETFDEVVALAKEFI
+168 CETFDEVVTLAKEFLA
-183 NELPEQEANGGD
+183 ELPEKEENGGD
-195 ASDGN
+195 ASDGE

-211 AHGDE
+211 AARDE

-221 AQGDDNAN
+221 AQGDDDAN
-229 ANGEGQDQ
+229 ADGEGQDQ

-248 GDGSMESAADA
+248 GDGSMESADDA
-259 KDDGSNADSND
+259 KDDGSNADSDD

-283 KGLVNQSAS
+283 KGLVNRKAS
-292 DHQMRN
+292 EHQMKT
-298 LPVVGKRMSD
+298 LPAMGDRMSD

-315 VINSHAGVTI
+315 VIASKVGSTI
-325 MASDIATRNYTNLQ
+325 IASDIATRNYTNLQ
-339 QEQKAMVNHMVNL
+339 AEQKAMVNHMVNL

-385 DIFRQIKVMPE
+385 DIFRQIKVVPE

-441 FSSTGAEYLRN
+441 FSSTAASYLRSGSSPE
-452 KERAEYVKGDL
+452 KIEGL
-463 EPLYGT
+463 ESLFGVS
-469 CLVEYLSSD
+469 LVEYLSSD
-478 LKKADFDKAAT
+478 LKKADFDKAAA

-502 SDYRCSGYKFDSLGS
+502 SSYKCSGYKFDSLGS

-539 CEIMNLIVLTD
+539 CEIMNLIILTD
-550 GEASSNMF
+550 GEASSDMF
-558 VSNDWGKMNQGA
+558 TSSGWRDSTSGA
-570 TITDP
+570 TATDP
-575 ISGLRFNTQNNYN
+575 ISGLRFNTVNNWETRRN
-588 TVRQSTKMALDVLR
+588 STAMALDVLR
-602 ARVGQVNIVG
+602 ARVGDVNIVG
-612 IYLASNKRDY
+612 IYLAGNKRDY
-622 TDFFHSQRDLDGAA
+622 QDFWHGQRDLDGAA
-636 QWDPKQRLYP
+636 QWDPKQRLYAAN
-646 VDLDGY
+646 VEGY
-652 EKYFIFVTNA
+652 EKYFIFVTNT
-662 KPVKGLDSVNAADSK
+662 KPVKGLDSVDSTDSK

>member
-1 MTTHSTDVFA
+1 
-11 RLLAAEN
+11 
-18 LAVVHDASAETASFD
+18 
-33 LDSRVL
+33 
-39 TLPVWDTMSGHVYDM
+39 
-54 LVSHEV
+54 
-60 SHALHTPLEGWKN
+60 
-73 ELEAAGAN
+73 
-81 ASLVQ
+81 
-86 HYINVVEDVRIE
+86 
-98 RMIQA
+98 MIQA

-118 MKTNIMGDVL
+118 MKQHIMGDVL

-183 NELPEQEANGGD
+183 NELPEQEQNGD

-211 AHGDE
+211 AHRDE

-298 LPVVGKRMSD
+298 LPVVGKRMND

-315 VINSHAGVTI
+315 IINSHVGVTI
-325 MASDIATRNYTNLQ
+325 TANSIATRNYTNLQ

-469 CLVEYLSSD
+469 SLVEYLSSD

-502 SDYRCSGYKFDSLGS
+502 SNYRCSGHKFDSLGS

-529 RMMQMRAAGK
+529 RMMQMRAGK

-558 VSNDWGKMNQGA
+558 VSNDWGKMNRGA

-575 ISGLRFNTQNNYN
+575 ISGLRFNTQNNWN

-612 IYLASNKRDY
+612 IYLA
-622 TDFFHSQRDLDGAA
+622 LA
-636 QWDPKQRLYP
+636 
-646 VDLDGY
+646 
-652 EKYFIFVTNA
+652 
-662 KPVKGLDSVNAADSK
+662 SVITPTSSTVNGSRWRSTVGSEATT
-677 AKVRNALIR
+677 LPC
-686 EGKDRKD
+686 
-693 RKTFLN
+693 
-699 QLFDMVA
+699 

>member
-118 MKTNIMGDVL
+118 MKKNIMGDVL

-183 NELPEQEANGGD
+183 NELPEQEENGGD

-298 LPVVGKRMSD
+298 LPVVGKRMND

-489 IFFDGAIGSTYDK
+489 IFFDGAIGSTYDRT
-502 SDYRCSGYKFDSLGS
+502 SYRCSGHKFDSLGS

-558 VSNDWGKMNQGA
+558 VSSDWGKTNQGA

-575 ISGLRFNTQNNYN
+575 ISGLRFNTQNNWN

-662 KPVKGLDSVNAADSK
+662 KPVKGLDYVTADDSK

>member
-18 LAVVHDASAETASFD
+18 LVVVHDASAETASFD

-60 SHALHTPLEGWKN
+60 SHALNTPLEGWKK
-73 ELEAAGAN
+73 ELDAAGAN

-118 MKTNIMGDVL
+118 MKDNIMGDVL

-168 CETFDEVVALAKEFI
+168 CETFDEVVTLAKEFLA
-183 NELPEQEANGGD
+183 ELPEQEENGGD
-195 ASDGN
+195 ASDGE

-211 AHGDE
+211 AARDE

-221 AQGDDNAN
+221 AQGDDDAN
-229 ANGEGQDQ
+229 ADGEGQDN

-248 GDGSMESAADA
+248 GDGSMESAGDA
-259 KDDGSNADSND
+259 EDDGSNADSDD

-283 KGLVNQSAS
+283 KGLINQNAS
-292 DHQMRN
+292 DHEMRN
-298 LPVVGKRMSD
+298 LPVVGKRMND

-315 VINSHAGVTI
+315 IINSHVGVTI
-325 MASDIATRNYTNLQ
+325 TSSDIATRNYTNLQ
-339 QEQKAMVNHMVNL
+339 AEQKAMVNHMVNL

-385 DIFRQIKVMPE
+385 DIFRQIKVVPE

-441 FSSTGAEYLRN
+441 FSSTAASYLRG
-452 KERAEYVKGDL
+452 GDMPKKIEGL
-463 EPLYGT
+463 EALYSVS
-469 CLVEYLSSD
+469 LVEYLSSD
-478 LKKADFDKAAT
+478 LKKADFDKAAA
-489 IFFDGAIGSTYDK
+489 IFFDSAIGSTYDRTSYK
-502 SDYRCSGYKFDSLGS
+502 CSGYKFDQLGS

-539 CEIMNLIVLTD
+539 CEIMNLIILTD
-550 GEASSNMF
+550 GEASSDMF
-558 VSNDWGKMNQGA
+558 TSSGWRDSTSGA
-570 TITDP
+570 TATDP
-575 ISGLRFNTQNNYN
+575 ISGLRFNTVNNWDTRRN
-588 TVRQSTKMALDVLR
+588 STAMARDGLR
-602 ARVGQVNIVG
+602 ARVGDVNIVG
-612 IYLASNKRDY
+612 IYLAGNKRDY
-622 TDFFHSQRDLDGAA
+622 QDFWHTQRDLDGAA
-636 QWDPKQRLYP
+636 QWDPKQRLYAAN
-646 VDLDGY
+646 VEGY
-652 EKYFIFVTNA
+652 ERYFIFVTNT
-662 KPVKGLDSVNAADSK
+662 KPVKGLDSVDSTDSK

>member
-18 LAVVHDASAETASFD
+18 LVVVHDASAETASFD

-60 SHALHTPLEGWKN
+60 SHALNTPLEGWKK
-73 ELEAAGAN
+73 ELDAAGAN

-118 MKTNIMGDVL
+118 MKDNIMGDVL

-158 EMAMYDRCYA
+158 EMTMYDRCYA
-168 CETFDEVVALAKEFI
+168 CETFAEVVDLAKEFLA
-183 NELPEQEANGGD
+183 ELPEKEENGGD

-211 AHGDE
+211 AARDE

-229 ANGEGQDQ
+229 ADGEGQDQ

-259 KDDGSNADSND
+259 EDDGSNAESDD
-270 QRSEAAKKMDAAM
+270 QRSEAAQKMDAAM

-298 LPVVGKRMSD
+298 LPVMGDRMSD

-315 VINSHAGVTI
+315 VINSPVGSTI
-325 MASDIATRNYTNLQ
+325 IASDIATRNYTNLQ
-339 QEQKAMVNHMVNL
+339 AEQKAMVNHMVNL

-433 NVPFRVAA
+433 NVPFRVAT

-452 KERAEYVKGDL
+452 KERGEYVKGDL

-469 CLVEYLSSD
+469 SLVEYLSSD
-478 LKKADFDKAAT
+478 LKKADFDKAAA

-502 SDYRCSGYKFDSLGS
+502 SSYRCSGYKFDSLGS
-517 TPLDEGIMIASE
+517 TPLDEGIIIASE

-539 CEIMNLIVLTD
+539 CEIMNLIILTD

-558 VSNDWGKMNQGA
+558 VGGDWGRNNSGA

-575 ISGLRFNTQNNYN
+575 ISGLRFNTYNNWE
-588 TVRQSTKMALDVLR
+588 TRRMSTKMALDVLR
-602 ARVGQVNIVG
+602 ARVGDVNIVG
-612 IYLASNKRDY
+612 IFLASNKRDY
-622 TDFFHSQRDLDGAA
+622 TDFWHGQRDLDGAA
-636 QWDPKQRLYP
+636 QYDPKQRLYP

-652 EKYFIFVTNA
+652 EKYFIFMTNA
-662 KPVKGLDSVNAADSK
+662 KPVKGLDNVTADDSK